1 MIDIGNIIK
10 DYCRRQQHPIPA
22 LAKSLN
28 ISHTTLYD
36 NLNHN
41 TLSLQRLSHI
51 STILNHNFFIY
62 FIQQSG
68 SSEEQLLRLTT
79 ENKEL
84 TTKVASLQKE
94 VNYLQEINTLL
105 KAKTWNQYQETSNQ

>member
-10 DYCRRQQHPIPA
+10 DYCRSQQHSLTA
-22 LAKSLN
+22 LAKRLN

-36 NLNHN
+36 NLNFN
-41 TLSLQRLSHI
+41 TISLQRLSQI

-62 FIQQSG
+62 FVQQSS
-68 SSEEQLLRLTT
+68 SSEEQLLKLSS

-84 TTKVASLQKE
+84 TARLASIQKE
-94 VNYLQEINTLL
+94 VDLLREINSLL
-105 KAKTWNQYQETSNQ
+105 KAKT

>member
-10 DYCRRQQHPIPA
+10 DYCRRQQHSIIT

-41 TLSLQRLSHI
+41 TISLQRLSQI

-62 FIQQSG
+62 FVQQTG
-68 SSEEQLLRLTT
+68 SSEEQLLKLTA

-84 TTKVASLQKE
+84 TTKVTFLQKE
-94 VNYLQEINTLL
+94 NLLQQEIISLL
-105 KAKTWNQYQETSNQ
+105 KAKQT

>member
-10 DYCRRQQHPIPA
+10 DYCRRQQHPITT

-41 TLSLQRLSHI
+41 SMSLQRLSQI
-51 STILNHNFFIY
+51 STILNHNFFIH
-62 FIQQSG
+62 FIENTG
-68 SSEEQLLRLTT
+68 TTEEQLLKLTQ

-84 TTKVASLQKE
+84 ESKITSLQKE

-105 KAKTWNQYQETSNQ
+105 KAKT